1 MQLSAFHFSDAIEV
15 LILSVVIYAILRF
28 IRNTRGSRLLQGL
41 ITFVV
46 FSGLVL
52 GALEFLLPGGL
63 SVITFILSL
72 VAPGLA
78 VIVVILFQEEIRAG
92 ISRFNQG
99 ERLFRRF
106 RTDVI
111 TTNSVTMISTSCKR
125 MSLQRTGALIAIE
138 RQHSLKPFSE
148 HGVKLELPVSSM
160 MLETIF
166 FPSAPMHD
174 GAVLIRG
181 TQIIAAKCV
190 LPMTT
195 ATDVQSNYGTRHRA
209 AMGLSE
215 KSDAVVII
223 VSEETGEIGIAIE
236 GVMHKPL
243 AHNDV
248 EGMLNKLLS
257 APATAQS
264 DDVQDEQRGQA

>member
-1 MQLSAFHFSDAIEV
+1 MQLSAFHFSDAIEI

-41 ITFVV
+41 ITFVI

-52 GALEFLLPGGL
+52 GALEFVLPGGL

-78 VIVVILFQEEIRAG
+78 VIVVILFQEEIRVG

-106 RTDVI
+106 RTEAI
-111 TTNSVTMISTSCKR
+111 TINSVAMISTSCKR

-223 VSEETGEIGIAIE
+223 VSEETGEIGIAVE
-236 GVMHKPL
+236 GIMHKPL

-257 APATAQS
+257 TPVTEKS
-264 DDVQDEQRGQA
+264 DDVQGEQRGQL

>member
-1 MQLSAFHFSDAIEV
+1 MQLSAFHFSDAIEI

-41 ITFVV
+41 ITFVI

-52 GALEFLLPGGL
+52 GALEFVLPGGL

-78 VIVVILFQEEIRAG
+78 VIVVILFQEEIRVG

-106 RTDVI
+106 RTGAI
-111 TTNSVTMISTSCKR
+111 AINSVAMISTSCKR

>member
-1 MQLSAFHFSDAIEV
+1 MQLSAFHFSDAIEI

-41 ITFVV
+41 ITFVIL
-46 FSGLVL
+46 SGLVL
-52 GALEFLLPGGL
+52 GALEFMLPGGL

-78 VIVVILFQEEIRAG
+78 VIVVILFQEEIRVG

-106 RTDVI
+106 RTGVI
-111 TTNSVTMISTSCKR
+111 TINSVAMISTSCKR

-223 VSEETGEIGIAIE
+223 VSEETGEIGIATE

>member
-1 MQLSAFHFSDAIEV
+1 MQLSAFHFSDAIEI
-15 LILSVVIYAILRF
+15 LILSVIIYAILRF

-41 ITFVV
+41 ITFVI

-52 GALEFLLPGGL
+52 GALEFVLPGGL

-78 VIVVILFQEEIRAG
+78 VIVVILFQEEIRVG

-106 RTDVI
+106 RTGAI
-111 TTNSVTMISTSCKR
+111 TINSVAMISTSCKR

-223 VSEETGEIGIAIE
+223 VSEETGEIGIAVE

-243 AHNDV
+243 AHNDI

-257 APATAQS
+257 APATEKS
-264 DDVQDEQRGQA
+264 DDVQDEQRGQP

>member
-1 MQLSAFHFSDAIEV
+1 MQLSAFHFSDAIEI

-41 ITFVV
+41 ITFVIL
-46 FSGLVL
+46 SGLVL
-52 GALEFLLPGGL
+52 GALEFMLPGGL

-78 VIVVILFQEEIRAG
+78 VIVVILFQEEIRVG

-106 RTDVI
+106 RTGVI
-111 TTNSVTMISTSCKR
+111 TINSVAMISTSCKR

-223 VSEETGEIGIAIE
+223 VSEETGEVGIAVE

-248 EGMLNKLLS
+248 EGMLNKFLS
-257 APATAQS
+257 APATGQI
-264 DDVQDEQRGQA
+264 DDIKDEQRGQA

>member
-1 MQLSAFHFSDAIEV
+1 MQLSAFHFSDAIEI

-52 GALEFLLPGGL
+52 GAFEFMLPGGL

-78 VIVVILFQEEIRAG
+78 VIVVILFQEEIRVG

-106 RTDVI
+106 RSGVI
-111 TTNSVTMISTSCKR
+111 TINSVAMISTSCKR

-195 ATDVQSNYGTRHRA
+195 STDVKSNYGTRHRA

-223 VSEETGEIGIAIE
+223 VSEETGEIGIAVE

-248 EGMLNKLLS
+248 EGMLNKFLS
-257 APATAQS
+257 APAAEQG
-264 DDVQDEQRGQA
+264 DDIQDEQRGQA

>member
-46 FSGLVL
+46 FSVLVL
-52 GALEFLLPGGL
+52 GALEFMLPGGL

-78 VIVVILFQEEIRAG
+78 VIVVVLFQEEIRAG

-106 RTDVI
+106 RTGAI

-195 ATDVQSNYGTRHRA
+195 STDVQSNYGTRHRA

-223 VSEETGEIGIAIE
+223 VSEETGEIGITAE

-257 APATAQS
+257 TPATEQS

>member
-195 ATDVQSNYGTRHRA
+195 STDVQSNYGTRHRA

-223 VSEETGEIGIAIE
+223 VSEETGEIGITAE

-257 APATAQS
+257 TPATEQS

>member
-41 ITFVV
+41 ITFVI

-52 GALEFLLPGGL
+52 GALEFMLPGGL

>member
-1 MQLSAFHFSDAIEV
+1 MQLSAFHFSDAIEI

-41 ITFVV
+41 ITFVI

-52 GALEFLLPGGL
+52 GALEFMLPGGL

-106 RTDVI
+106 RTGVI
-111 TTNSVTMISTSCKR
+111 TINSVAMISTSCKR

-257 APATAQS
+257 TPATEQR
-264 DDVQDEQRGQA
+264 DDVQDEQRGQP

>member
-1 MQLSAFHFSDAIEV
+1 MQLSAFHFSDAIEI

-41 ITFVV
+41 ITFVI

-52 GALEFLLPGGL
+52 GALEFVLPGGL

-78 VIVVILFQEEIRAG
+78 VIVVILFQEEIRVG

-106 RTDVI
+106 RTGAI
-111 TTNSVTMISTSCKR
+111 TINSVAMISTSCKR

-223 VSEETGEIGIAIE
+223 VSEETGEIGIAVE

-243 AHNDV
+243 AHNDI

-257 APATAQS
+257 APATEKS
-264 DDVQDEQRGQA
+264 DDVQDEQRGQP

>member
-1 MQLSAFHFSDAIEV
+1 MQLSAFHFSDAIEI

-41 ITFVV
+41 ITFVI

-52 GALEFLLPGGL
+52 GALEFVLPGGL

-78 VIVVILFQEEIRAG
+78 VIVVILFQEEIRVG

-106 RTDVI
+106 RTGVI
-111 TTNSVTMISTSCKR
+111 TINSVAMISTSCKR

>member
-1 MQLSAFHFSDAIEV
+1 MQLSAFHFSDAIEI

-41 ITFVV
+41 ITFVI

-52 GALEFLLPGGL
+52 GALEFVLPGGL

-78 VIVVILFQEEIRAG
+78 VIVVILFQEEIRVG

-106 RTDVI
+106 RTGVI
-111 TTNSVTMISTSCKR
+111 TINSVAMISTSCKR

-257 APATAQS
+257 APAAAQS

>member
-1 MQLSAFHFSDAIEV
+1 MQLSAFHFSDAIEI

-41 ITFVV
+41 ITFVI

-52 GALEFLLPGGL
+52 GALEFVLPGGL

-78 VIVVILFQEEIRAG
+78 VIVVILFQEEIRVG

-106 RTDVI
+106 RTGAI
-111 TTNSVTMISTSCKR
+111 AINSVAMISTSCKR

-223 VSEETGEIGIAIE
+223 VSEETGEIGIATE

-257 APATAQS
+257 TPATEKS
-264 DDVQDEQRGQA
+264 DDVQDEQRGQL

>member
-52 GALEFLLPGGL
+52 GALEFMLPGGL

>member
-1 MQLSAFHFSDAIEV
+1 MQLSAFHFSDAIEI

-41 ITFVV
+41 ITFVI

-52 GALEFLLPGGL
+52 GALEFVLPGGL

-78 VIVVILFQEEIRAG
+78 VIVVILFQEEIRVG

-106 RTDVI
+106 RTGVI
-111 TTNSVTMISTSCKR
+111 TINSVAMISTSCKR

-223 VSEETGEIGIAIE
+223 VSEETGEIGIATE

-257 APATAQS
+257 APAAAQS

>member
-1 MQLSAFHFSDAIEV
+1 MQLSAFHFSDAIEI

-41 ITFVV
+41 ITFVI

-52 GALEFLLPGGL
+52 GALEFVLPGGL

-78 VIVVILFQEEIRAG
+78 VIVVILFQEEIRVG

-106 RTDVI
+106 RTGAI
-111 TTNSVTMISTSCKR
+111 AINSVAMISTSCKR

-138 RQHSLKPFSE
+138 RQHSLNPFSE

-223 VSEETGEIGIAIE
+223 VSEETGEIGIATE

>member
-41 ITFVV
+41 ITFVI

-52 GALEFLLPGGL
+52 GALEFMLPGGL

-111 TTNSVTMISTSCKR
+111 TTNSVAMISTSCKR

-174 GAVLIRG
+174 GAVLISG

-223 VSEETGEIGIAIE
+223 VSEETGEIGIATE

-248 EGMLNKLLS
+248 EGILNKFLS
-257 APATAQS
+257 APAAEQS
-264 DDVQDEQRGQA
+264 DDAQDEQRGQT

>member
-41 ITFVV
+41 ITFVI

-52 GALEFLLPGGL
+52 GALEFMLPGGL

-78 VIVVILFQEEIRAG
+78 VIVVILFQEEIRSG

-106 RTDVI
+106 RTGVI
-111 TTNSVTMISTSCKR
+111 TTNSVAMISTSCKR

-174 GAVLIRG
+174 GAALIRG
-181 TQIIAAKCV
+181 TQIMAAKCV

-195 ATDVQSNYGTRHRA
+195 STDVQSNYGTRHRA

-223 VSEETGEIGIAIE
+223 VSEETGEIGIAVE

-248 EGMLNKLLS
+248 ERILNKFLS
-257 APATAQS
+257 APAAEQN

>member
-1 MQLSAFHFSDAIEV
+1 MQLSAFHFSDAIEI

-52 GALEFLLPGGL
+52 GALEFMLPGGL